1 MRRAYRRAGIALG
14 VVAATPVVLM
24 AALALVVAVILVVA
38 WVTGPSF
45 STGDAQKYFDRHAP
59 GLVRVYG
66 CKRTTVVYEPT
77 WACAVVTS
85 NPKALRRLGLTE
97 RSRVSVA
104 IVCFPESG
112 PPRGLGYPEP
122 YAGTPKYPCGP
133 PDS

>member
-1 MRRAYRRAGIALG
+1 MSRAYRRVGIALG
-14 VVAATPVVLM
+14 VVVATPVVLA
-24 AALALVVAVILVVA
+24 AALALVVGIVLVVA
-38 WVTGPSF
+38 WIGGPSF
-45 STGDAQKYFDRHAP
+45 NSDDAQKYFDRHAP

-66 CKRTTVVYEPT
+66 CKRTTVVYEPM

-85 NPKALRRLGLTE
+85 NPKVLDRLGLTD
-97 RSRVSVA
+97 RRRLRVA

-112 PPRGLGYPEP
+112 PPVGLGYPEP